1 MGKKI
6 EYTNGELTIIWQPEL
21 CQHAGI
27 CVKTLPGVYKPKER
41 PWIQIENATTA
52 ELIAQINQCPSGA
65 LTPRLFHLDRKEYSA
80 SDTPFFAIRAS
91 FYDFLLVL

>member
-52 ELIAQINQCPSGA
+52 ELIAQIKQCPSGA
-65 LTPRLFHLDRKEYSA
+65 LTFYLNGNPALFRRFHTSDGTRDAGTRTA
-80 SDTPFFAIRAS
+80 SDRS
-91 FYDFLLVL
+91 